1 MFSSK
6 LSNKKIIQVY
16 FLTTFF
22 SYLIF
27 WLFKY
32 QLGFFDT
39 VWIFFYDTTDH
50 FADTLK
56 IIFSFSHIFSQENLI
71 NLNVPEQWINWNP
84 YEGIVYGNATPAM
97 SLPPLTIIFLDLS
110 ARLSKIIG
118 FDYRMI
124 LIIHILLIL
133 YWLFRV
139 YSKNSNTVLNY
150 AIVITSYPFIFL
162 IDRGN
167 TMAGISAIC
176 LFIVIKNFIYE
187 KNLNFFDLT
196 LFIIACSIRPNYLIF
211 GLLFLINK
219 TLRNSFLEFLKV
231 GLSYIFSN
239 FVFFMLATNLLPNY
253 SFSNFRLMVSV
264 YFIDHTSFA
273 IWNSSLYGAIFNIY
287 RFMFQYLEL
296 FNYPSISNIL
306 DRVVY
311 SYKLLDLITLFF
323 ALLILYSFRKLLINQ
338 ISRISFVLLLVSI
351 TMLDTH
357 PIADYHLVLCVLVF
371 TLLLDLNNLGDYSK
385 HLILISL
392 VLIPKV
398 HLNSPNINF
407 SNFVNSTA
415 LILLILLILFQREK
429 NTDIN

>member
-1 MFSSK
+1 MFSYK

-16 FLTTFF
+16 FLITFF

-32 QLGFFDT
+32 QLGFFDR

-56 IIFSFSHIFSQENLI
+56 IIFSFSHIFNPENLI
-71 NLNVPEQWINWNP
+71 NLKVPDQWINWNP
-84 YEGIVYGNATPAM
+84 YKGIVYENATPVMA
-97 SLPPLTIIFLDLS
+97 LPPLTIIFLDLT

-118 FDYRMI
+118 FDYRVI
-124 LIIHILLIL
+124 LLLHTLLIL
-133 YWLFRV
+133 YWLFKI

-150 AIVITSYPFIFL
+150 VIVITSYPFIFL

-187 KNLNFFDLT
+187 KNLNFFDLV

-211 GLLFLINK
+211 GLLFLTNK
-219 TLRNSFLEFLKV
+219 TLRSGFLEFLKV

-239 FVFFMLATNLLPNY
+239 FVFFMIAINLLPNY
-253 SFSNFRLMVSV
+253 SFNNFRLMISF
-264 YFIDHTSFA
+264 YFSDHMSFA

-287 RFMFQYLEL
+287 RFSFQYLEL
-296 FNYPSISNIL
+296 FNYPSIFNFL

-311 SYKLLDLITLFF
+311 SSKLLDLITLIF
-323 ALLILYSFRKLLINQ
+323 ALLLLYSYRKLLINQ
-338 ISRISFVLLLVSI
+338 ISRISFVLILVSI
-351 TMLDTH
+351 TILDTH
-357 PIADYHLVLCVLVF
+357 PIGDYHLVLCAMVF
-371 TLLLDLNNLGDYSK
+371 TLLLDINTLGDYSK
-385 HLILISL
+385 HLILVSL
-392 VLIPKV
+392 ILIPKV
-398 HLNSPNINF
+398 HIASPNINF
-407 SNFVNSTA
+407 SNVVNATA
-415 LILLILLILFQREK
+415 LITLIILILFQREK
-429 NTDIN
+429 NKDIN